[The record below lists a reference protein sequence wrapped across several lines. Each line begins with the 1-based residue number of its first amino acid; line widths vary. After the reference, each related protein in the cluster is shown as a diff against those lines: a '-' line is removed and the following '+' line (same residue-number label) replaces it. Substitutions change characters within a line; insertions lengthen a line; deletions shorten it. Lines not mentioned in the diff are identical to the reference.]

1 MSRIAAFLHPDNLRS
16 ARVLERCGFEFEGH
30 TKNSHWDGDEN
41 SDDWLYGMTRAGWD
55 AWTARAQGRPDEV
68 RLIEIDH
75 QNQHAVRALGTH
87 HSQRRLA
94 SPVVDSFAD
103 ALFPEWVDGAPVVPW
118 MRAIEADGELAG
130 FVMVALTTEAHP
142 EPFLWR
148 LSVDRMHQRR
158 GIGDVALDLVIEE
171 LRSMGDTA
179 LLTSWVDGHGSP
191 RPFYERRGFVD
202 SGVLVDGEIEA
213 RLEFA

>member
-1 MSRIAAFLHPDNLRS
+1 
-16 ARVLERCGFEFEGH
+16 
-30 TKNSHWDGDEN
+30 
-41 SDDWLYGMTRAGWD
+41 
-55 AWTARAQGRPDEV
+55 
-68 RLIEIDH
+68 
-75 QNQHAVRALGTH
+75 
-87 HSQRRLA
+87 
-94 SPVVDSFAD
+94 
-103 ALFPEWVDGAPVVPW
+103 

-202 SGVLVDGEIEA
+202 TGVLVDGEIEA